1 MLLTIW
7 TPPLVARGARGRA
20 EAVRAKAA
28 ARLKNLEKDMMIVV
42 VVVVVVVGRSDNS
55 LIYRE

>member
-1 MLLTIW
+1 
-7 TPPLVARGARGRA
+7 VARGARGRA

-28 ARLKNLEKDMMIVV
+28 ARLKNFEKDMMIVV

>member
-42 VVVVVVVGRSDNS
+42 VVVLLLLLVEGVTTV
-55 LIYRE
+55 